1 MKNKTMIDDSKRMPR
16 GIYKGTREEWL
27 EESAHIM
34 GAWIDA
40 TPTIE
45 AKKKAY
51 TYAGQK
57 VRFSCSLLG
66 AGMTKSSALA
76 HCHYKQA
83 TGNGY
88 HEIRMGVQIDGRKK
102 MIDSARIA
110 DILLH
115 EMIHTVTF
123 GHGHKGEFRRIAL
136 DVGLEGRMTSTYA
149 GETLSANIID
159 KVVRVLGK
167 YPHKKVH
174 LVPRGQRGKG
184 SRSIK
189 CTCHN
194 CGLVM
199 RLSRKWIEVCEQ
211 DNDADGLGE
220 MVGCVHCP
228 NCINPMEVE

>member
-1 MKNKTMIDDSKRMPR
+1 MITKTDERRMPR

-27 EESAHIM
+27 EEAASIM
-34 GAWIDA
+34 GPWIDE
-40 TPTIE
+40 TQTMSE
-45 AKKKAY
+45 KKKSQRYKA
-51 TYAGQK
+51 QK

-83 TGNGY
+83 TGNGF

-102 MIDSARIA
+102 MIESARIA

-123 GHGHKGEFRRIAL
+123 GHGHKGDFRRVAIQ
-136 DVGLEGRMTSTYA
+136 VGLKGKMTSTIA
-149 GETLSANIID
+149 SEELTASIID
-159 KVVRVLGK
+159 DVVRVLGK

-174 LVPRGQRGKG
+174 LTPRGQRGKG

-189 CTCHN
+189 CLCESEY
-194 CGLVM
+194 CGLNM
-199 RLSRKWIEVCEQ
+199 RLTRKWIDVCLE
-211 DNDADGLGE
+211 ASGA
-220 MVGCVHCP
+220 VKCP
-228 NCINPMEVE
+228 NCEGDMWIEGVHQ